1 MENESTRT
9 YLKMFNEKMLKVK
22 DLIEQVASEAL
33 INAVREKTLW
43 KELYALLDRRLL
55 KVKQAI

>member
-9 YLKMFNEKMLKVK
+9 YLKMFNEEMLKVK
-22 DLIEQVASEAL
+22 YLIEQVASEAL

>member
-9 YLKMFNEKMLKVK
+9 YLKMFNEEMLKVK

>member
-1 MENESTRT
+1 
-9 YLKMFNEKMLKVK
+9 MFNEEMLKVK

-33 INAVREKTLW
+33 ISAVREKTLW

>member
-9 YLKMFNEKMLKVK
+9 YLKMFNEEMLKVK

-43 KELYALLDRRLL
+43 KKLYALLDRRLL